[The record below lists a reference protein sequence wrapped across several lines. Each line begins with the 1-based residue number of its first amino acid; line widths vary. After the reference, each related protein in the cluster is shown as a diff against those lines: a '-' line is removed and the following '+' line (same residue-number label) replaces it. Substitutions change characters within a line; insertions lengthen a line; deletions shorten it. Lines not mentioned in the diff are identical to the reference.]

1 MKMRLINKL
10 SDSSR
15 DARAAQRFLAFSFS
29 CVYWG
34 SGGSHRRSE
43 ASLPGLGNHF
53 WNSVSLLA
61 SSLLSDRAIFS
72 QNPATPWERERNRHP
87 PLSPLEGK
95 RRVVGASRE
104 GSHCEAS
111 LCTCSQGGGRGSGQS
126 FELRLFKGKPAA
138 CLRWKPCPSQALP
151 PGTNT
156 GRLNI
161 N

>member
-1 MKMRLINKL
+1 MPG
-10 SDSSR
+10 
-15 DARAAQRFLAFSFS
+15 AAQRFLAFSFN

-87 PLSPLEGK
+87 PLSPLEDK
-95 RRVVGASRE
+95 RRVVGAPTVRPPCAPAVRVE
-104 GSHCEAS
+104 GE
-111 LCTCSQGGGRGSGQS
+111 GQA
-126 FELRLFKGKPAA
+126 GH
-138 CLRWKPCPSQALP
+138 
-151 PGTNT
+151 
-156 GRLNI
+156 LNCDYLMV
-161 N
+161 NLQPV